1 MLRFGS
7 EPDERV
13 PSNLRDR
20 LLEGRVGSIAVGSY
34 EGRPMCWESRVGS
47 KLEKRRSCGYL
58 KSEIAGQSIISF
70 DYLVLTLTYSIHRTA
85 GIFMKRAAKTSTTDL
100 VSSELG
106 PGDMRRV
113 SRLGNV
119 TRTLASVE
127 AAPRRR
133 SSVRANALAER
144 FRERHS
150 AARFSMERE
159 SRVGSKRLAK
169 SGRSA

>member
-70 DYLVLTLTYSIHRTA
+70 DYLVLTLTYPQDSGYLHEARREDFYDGPREFGAWA
-85 GIFMKRAAKTSTTDL
+85 GRHETSLSTRECNENSRICGGRAATQ
-100 VSSELG
+100 E
-106 PGDMRRV
+106 
-113 SRLGNV
+113 
-119 TRTLASVE
+119 
-127 AAPRRR
+127 
-133 SSVRANALAER
+133 
-144 FRERHS
+144 
-150 AARFSMERE
+150 
-159 SRVGSKRLAK
+159 
-169 SGRSA
+169 